1 VQPACPIGA
10 GRVQIVL
17 SRMGMTDRWNDLRN
31 RSEPSAELRP
41 DASGNELLARGA
53 KSKPGDAETRRQLA
67 AMTKDEIARVPVLE
81 PGARLEQGSVYL
93 DLDDVE
99 AGPFVAL
106 GSEVIDRRDRI
117 VAKRDLDHEI
127 WNRLAGDRTPRD
139 LKPG

>member
-1 VQPACPIGA
+1 
-10 GRVQIVL
+10 
-17 SRMGMTDRWNDLRN
+17 MTDRRNDLQN
-31 RSEPSAELRP
+31 RREPSAELRP
-41 DASGNELLARGA
+41 DASSNELLARGA
-53 KSKPGDAETRRQLA
+53 KSRAGDPETRRQLA
-67 AMTKDEIARVPVLE
+67 AMTKDEVARVPVLE

-106 GSEVIDRRDRI
+106 GSEVIDDRDRI

-127 WNRLAGDRTPRD
+127 WNRLAGDRTPRN